1 MWRKYNFY
9 FLMEKGKQ
17 QQFVSLK
24 FKGRVGVGGRMKLKR
39 FVRLIVL
46 EGLGR
51 LSPVRSRRRLLWA
64 GQGTE
69 AYHSSGRNPQI
80 RE

>member
-1 MWRKYNFY
+1 
-9 FLMEKGKQ
+9 
-17 QQFVSLK
+17 
-24 FKGRVGVGGRMKLKR
+24 MKLKR

-51 LSPVRSRRRLLWA
+51 LSPVGSRRRLLWA

-69 AYHSSGRNPQI
+69 SYHGSGPNPQI
-80 RE
+80 RER

>member
-1 MWRKYNFY
+1 
-9 FLMEKGKQ
+9 
-17 QQFVSLK
+17 
-24 FKGRVGVGGRMKLKR
+24 MKLKR

-46 EGLGR
+46 EGQGR
-51 LSPVRSRRRLLWA
+51 LSPVGSRRRLLWA

-69 AYHSSGRNPQI
+69 AYHSSGPNPQI